1 MLGLIFEHPIWL
13 APLFEALEQRGIPF
27 QKIDVSRHAYD
38 MHSATDVLPL
48 YVNRLS
54 ASSYQ
59 RQHQGAVAFTLSYL
73 KFLEA
78 RGARILNGRHAHLEV
93 NKVDQLLAFQRYGL
107 ATPRTWIFNSLEQLE
122 TLPEAFPFP
131 LLIKPA
137 QGGAGS
143 LIVRFDSRDELR
155 HGAATIVPPPDQLML
170 AQAYIPP
177 AERFINRVEVLGGNL
192 LYALKVYPQES
203 FNLCPADACDVDAG
217 EQTSRAQFTLND
229 ELAPDVRD
237 DILRLF
243 RDLDLDYGSIE
254 FLTDDQGQHYFYD
267 LNLNS
272 NYRTQLPGVTNFDP
286 WGKFADYLH
295 EQLVNSNSVRAP
307 IT

>member
-1 MLGLIFEHPIWL
+1 MLGLIFEHPVWL
-13 APLFEALEQRGIPF
+13 VPLFEALEARDIPF
-27 QKIDVSRHAYD
+27 QKMDVSRHAYD
-38 MHSATDVLPL
+38 MQSSTVLPL

-59 RQHQGAVAFTLSYL
+59 RQHQGAVAFTLSYF

-78 RGARILNGRHAHLEV
+78 HGARILNGKNAHLEI
-93 NKVDQLLAFQRYGL
+93 NKVDQLLAFQRHGIPI
-107 ATPRTWIFNSLEQLE
+107 PRTWIFNAIDQLDA
-122 TLPEAFPFP
+122 LPEDFPFP

-143 LIVRFDSRDELR
+143 LILRFASRDELR
-155 HGAATIVPPPDQLML
+155 LGADSIATPPDQLML

-177 AERFINRVEVLGGNL
+177 AEGFINRIEVLDGEL

-217 EQTSRAQFTLND
+217 EHISSAQFQLNNHLD
-229 ELAPDVRD
+229 PNIRD
-237 DILRLF
+237 DILHLF
-243 RDLDLDYGSIE
+243 QELELDYGSIE
-254 FLTDDQGQHYFYD
+254 FLTDEHGRHYFYD

-272 NYRTQLPGVTNFDP
+272 NYRTQLPGITGFDP
-286 WGKFADYLH
+286 WGQFADYLQV
-295 EQLVNSNSVRAP
+295 QLLEAHARSAF
-307 IT
+307 